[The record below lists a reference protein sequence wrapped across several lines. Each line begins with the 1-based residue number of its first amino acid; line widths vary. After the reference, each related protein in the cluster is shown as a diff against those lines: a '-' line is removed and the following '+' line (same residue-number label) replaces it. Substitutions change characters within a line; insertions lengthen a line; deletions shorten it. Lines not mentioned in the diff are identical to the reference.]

1 MYDIA
6 SIYSARSVDDAIR
19 ALQADPA
26 AVVIAGGTDVLI
38 KIREGKLAGCSLVSI
53 HELGEELSGVTLADN
68 GDVEIGPL
76 TTFRGVTFSDVIRRT
91 IPVLGEAAD
100 MAGGPQLRA
109 AGTIGGNVC
118 NGITSADTAST
129 LVALDAV
136 LRVRGPKGEREV
148 PISQWYQGVGKVALA
163 PYELL
168 VKIVI
173 PYDNYVGYTGH
184 YIKYAQRNAMD
195 IATLGVS
202 CLVKLTSDKKMVD
215 DAALAFGV
223 AGPVPMRSPAAE
235 AAVRGLPIGEAVA
248 AIGEAALADVNP
260 RTSWRASKEFRI
272 QLVKE
277 LKEATGLPAAA
288 SFKHVSPAGAAVG
301 TPLTDVERK
310 IYFAEDM
317 ELSPI
322 ACAYVRARGADRLC
336 SYGDWAALSDVCDA
350 DTARYLA
357 LEVSDGVIAPGYT
370 DEALAILKTKRKG
383 GYNVVQI
390 DPDYAPKAV
399 EHKDVFGITFEQG
412 RNSFA
417 INEALLDNIVTDNKE
432 LPESAKRDMLIA
444 LITLKYT
451 QSNSVCYVKD
461 GQAIGVGAGQQSRIH
476 CTRLAGNKADN
487 WLLRQHPKVL
497 GLSFVDGIRRPDR
510 DNAIDVYLSDEY
522 EDVLA
527 DGVWQNTFE
536 IRPEVL
542 TAEEKK
548 EWIARQSG
556 VTVGSDAFFPFG
568 DNVER
573 ARKSGVQY
581 IVQPGGS
588 IRDDHVIATCNKY
601 GIVMAFTGMR
611 LFHH

>member
-38 KIREGKLAGCSLVSI
+38 KIREGKLAGCPLVSI

-272 QLVKE
+272 QLGKVALAPYELLVKIVIPYDNYVGYTGHYIKYAQRNAMDIATLGVSCLVKLTSDKKMVDDAALAFGVAGPVPMRSPAAEAAVRGLPIGEAVAAIGEAALADVNPRTSWRASKEFRIQLVKE
-277 LKEATGLPAAA
+277 LSARALREAA
-288 SFKHVSPAGAAVG
+288 
-301 TPLTDVERK
+301 
-310 IYFAEDM
+310 
-317 ELSPI
+317 
-322 ACAYVRARGADRLC
+322 
-336 SYGDWAALSDVCDA
+336 
-350 DTARYLA
+350 
-357 LEVSDGVIAPGYT
+357 
-370 DEALAILKTKRKG
+370 RKG
-383 GYNVVQI
+383 G
-390 DPDYAPKAV
+390 A
-399 EHKDVFGITFEQG
+399 DV
-412 RNSFA
+412 
-417 INEALLDNIVTDNKE
+417 
-432 LPESAKRDMLIA
+432 
-444 LITLKYT
+444 
-451 QSNSVCYVKD
+451 
-461 GQAIGVGAGQQSRIH
+461 
-476 CTRLAGNKADN
+476 
-487 WLLRQHPKVL
+487 
-497 GLSFVDGIRRPDR
+497 
-510 DNAIDVYLSDEY
+510 
-522 EDVLA
+522 
-527 DGVWQNTFE
+527 
-536 IRPEVL
+536 
-542 TAEEKK
+542 
-548 EWIARQSG
+548 
-556 VTVGSDAFFPFG
+556 
-568 DNVER
+568 
-573 ARKSGVQY
+573 
-581 IVQPGGS
+581 
-588 IRDDHVIATCNKY
+588 
-601 GIVMAFTGMR
+601 
-611 LFHH
+611 